1 MLSLS
6 RRENEALIIGD
17 DIKMIILK
25 IERGRVSIGIE
36 APPGVLIMREEVL
49 DRINQQKIYANENK

>member
-36 APPGVLIMREEVL
+36 APSGVLIMREEVL